1 MTEQSAL
8 VRRRTLPSTV
18 HVPSAAPF
26 PLLAP
31 APGAAEREIARAAVA
46 ALPGVTVAVLDAEG
60 RPLEGAALAASV
72 LARWPDRVRAA
83 LAGDP
88 WGIAGV
94 PLGADRIADI
104 ALVPVPAGVLVTA
117 RDVTAAHRDR
127 ELLENSSNVVMRAD
141 ADAVYTYVS
150 PTAERIFGW
159 APEQMVGRPVHDF
172 IDGADHER
180 LARMRAA
187 LAAGSDE
194 EVVDLRVPRPGGGVV
209 WVESRCRALRDSS
222 GRLTGVQTSARDID
236 DRKAAEA
243 ARTAADREFRTA
255 FDDAAIGMAL
265 VAPDGAWLRANE
277 ALCEIVGYRPE
288 ALAALTF
295 QDITHPDDRDT
306 DVALAAEVLSGARR
320 TYQLEKRYIRSDGSL
335 VWVLLSVSLVR
346 DADGEPLHFISQ
358 IQDISERKRLE
369 AELHRLA
376 TEDEL
381 TGLCNRRSFE
391 AALQQQVARCA
402 RYGEP
407 AAILLLDLDGFK
419 AVNDTH
425 GHFAGDALLQHVAG
439 VLRGRLRAADIVAR
453 LGGDE
458 FAAVLPHLA
467 REDAEQVARDLGQTL
482 AKRPVRVEGAPVT
495 ARVSIGVAMVDPALG
510 AERSLREADRAMYA
524 AKGARSR

>member
-1 MTEQSAL
+1 MTEQSAP
-8 VRRRTLPSTV
+8 VRCATSPPTV
-18 HVPSAAPF
+18 HVPSAAPS

-31 APGAAEREIARAAVA
+31 APGAAEREIARAALA
-46 ALPGVTVAVLDAEG
+46 ALPGVTVAVLDADG
-60 RPLEGAALAASV
+60 RPLEGAALSASV

-83 LAGDP
+83 LAGEP
-88 WGIAGV
+88 WGVAGV

-150 PTAERIFGW
+150 TTAERIFGW

-172 IDGADHER
+172 IDAADHER

-187 LAAGSDE
+187 LAAGSEE
-194 EVVDLRVPRPGGGVV
+194 EVVELRVPRPGGGVV

-222 GRLTGVQTSARDID
+222 GRLAGVQTSARDID
-236 DRKAAEA
+236 DRRAAEA
-243 ARTAADREFRTA
+243 ARTAADTEFRTA

-265 VAPDGAWLRANE
+265 VAPDGAWLRVNE
-277 ALCEIVGYRPE
+277 ALCELVGYRPD
-288 ALAALTF
+288 ALSALTF

-306 DVALAAEVLSGARR
+306 DVALAAEVLSGTRR

-346 DADGEPLHFISQ
+346 GADGEPLHFFSQ

-381 TGLCNRRSFE
+381 TGLRNRRSFE

-425 GHFAGDALLQHVAG
+425 GHLAGDALLQHVAG
-439 VLRGRLRAADIVAR
+439 VLRGRLRAADVVAR

-467 REDAEQVARDLGQTL
+467 GEDAEQVAADLEQAL
-482 AKRPVRVEGAPVT
+482 AERPVRVEGAP
-495 ARVSIGVAMVDPALG
+495 
-510 AERSLREADRAMYA
+510 
-524 AKGARSR
+524 